1 MSAECKLTGQYGIR
15 AYLKGSDRS
24 LIEYFP
30 DVSREGLSKN
40 TTIFLR
46 DDQ

>member
-1 MSAECKLTGQYGIR
+1 MSAECKLTGQYGIGVH
-15 AYLKGSDRS
+15 LKGSARS

-30 DVSREGLSKN
+30 DVCREGLNKN
-40 TTIFLR
+40 TIIFLR